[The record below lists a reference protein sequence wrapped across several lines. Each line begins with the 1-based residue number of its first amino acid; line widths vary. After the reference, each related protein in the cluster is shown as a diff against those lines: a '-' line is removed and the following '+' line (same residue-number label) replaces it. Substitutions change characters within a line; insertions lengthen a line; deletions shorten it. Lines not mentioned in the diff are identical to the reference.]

1 LAILNTKNERK
12 SFIIT
17 SVIYVLLILL
27 LLLTGLSYYDPP
39 KQKGIAV
46 NFGTMDTGS
55 GDVQPDQP
63 VKTAPTQQSTP
74 KPQEQAQPETAE
86 AENEEV
92 VTQDTEDAPV
102 MPDEDKE
109 KTEKKPEKEPEEET
123 KETEEIKEETEEAEE
138 TQPEPVEKEPEKEV
152 VDKEPEPKPDETT
165 NEALDN
171 VLNAPKNEGEADQG
185 EGDNTTGGDKGD
197 PDGDKNAKSYY
208 GTGKGD
214 SGDGNYRLGG
224 REALQKTKYV
234 QDCNETGRV
243 VVRIEVNRQGQVI
256 AATPGVKGTTN
267 NADCLTDP
275 AKRAALDTK
284 FNADQDAPP
293 TQVGYITY
301 RFKLSE

>member
-1 LAILNTKNERK
+1 MAFLKTKDQRK

-17 SVIYVLLILL
+17 SVIYLLLILL

-63 VKTAPTQQSTP
+63 VKTAPTKRSTP
-74 KPQEQAQPETAE
+74 PPQEQAQPETSTS
-86 AENEEV
+86 ENEEV

-102 MPDEDKE
+102 MPDKEAE
-109 KTEKKPEKEPEEET
+109 KTEKTPEKEPEE
-123 KETEEIKEETEEAEE
+123 KETEKEPVEEPEETEEEQ
-138 TQPEPVEKEPEKEV
+138 TEPVEEPTEQEEPE
-152 VDKEPEPKPDETT
+152 EPEPQPDESTT
-165 NEALDN
+165 SALDN
-171 VLNAPKNEGEADQG
+171 VLNGPENDGESDQG
-185 EGDNTTGGDKGD
+185 EGDNKTGGDKGD
-197 PDGDKNAKSYY
+197 PDGDKNANSYY

-234 QDCNETGRV
+234 QDCNETGKV
-243 VVRIEVNRQGQVI
+243 VVRIEVNRQGEVI

-267 NADCLTDP
+267 NSDCLTDP

-284 FNADQDAPP
+284 FNSDSDAPSR
-293 TQVGYITY
+293 QVGYITY
-301 RFKLSE
+301 IFKLSE

>member
-1 LAILNTKNERK
+1 LAILKTKDERK

-17 SVIYVLLILL
+17 SMIYLLLILL

-39 KQKGIAV
+39 KQKGIAI

-55 GDVQPDQP
+55 GDVQPDQS
-63 VKTAPTQQSTP
+63 VKTVPTKRSTP
-74 KPQEQAQPETAE
+74 PPKEQAQPETSTS
-86 AENEEV
+86 ENEEV
-92 VTQDTEDAPV
+92 VTQDAEDAPV
-102 MPDEDKE
+102 MPDKEAE
-109 KTEKKPEKEPEEET
+109 KTEKTPEKEPEE
-123 KETEEIKEETEEAEE
+123 KEK
-138 TQPEPVEKEPEKEV
+138 EPVEEPEDEQTEPV
-152 VDKEPEPKPDETT
+152 EEPTEQEEPEEPEPQPDESTT
-165 NEALDN
+165 SAMDN
-171 VLNAPKNEGEADQG
+171 VLNGPENDGESDQG
-185 EGDNTTGGDKGD
+185 EGDNKTGGDKGD

-243 VVRIEVNRQGQVI
+243 VVRIEVNRQGKVV

-301 RFKLSE
+301 IFKLSE

>member
-1 LAILNTKNERK
+1 LAFLKNKNQRK

-17 SVIYVLLILL
+17 SVIYLLLILL

-46 NFGTMDTGS
+46 NFGAMDTGS

-63 VKTAPTQQSTP
+63 VKTAPAKKTTP
-74 KPQEQAQPETAE
+74 PPQKQTPPETSD

-102 MPDEDKE
+102 MPDKEAEKKE
-109 KTEKKPEKEPEEET
+109 KTPDKEPKETEPEKQPVEEPDETNKNQTEPVEEPTEKEEPEE
-123 KETEEIKEETEEAEE
+123 
-138 TQPEPVEKEPEKEV
+138 PEPQ
-152 VDKEPEPKPDETT
+152 PDESTT
-165 NEALDN
+165 SALDN
-171 VLNAPKNEGEADQG
+171 VLNGPENDGESSQG
-185 EGDNTTGGDKGD
+185 EGDNKTGGDKGN
-197 PDGDKNAKSYY
+197 PDGDKNASSYY

-214 SGDGNYRLGG
+214 SGEGNYRLGG

-234 QDCNETGRV
+234 QDCNETGKV
-243 VVRIEVNRQGQVI
+243 VVRIEVNRQGSVI

-267 NADCLTDP
+267 NSDCLTDP

-284 FNADQDAPP
+284 FNADSNAPSR
-293 TQVGYITY
+293 QVGYITY
-301 RFKLSE
+301 IFKLSE